1 MNVPNRRGHES
12 PLFEPLNVTTTTSAV
27 AGRADDTALAFVDCS
42 LVANQPPA
50 AAAAGGVEGWMT
62 LELQFTVGPI
72 RVQAELICF
81 DPGRLKGTW
90 FQPLTLT
97 WFGFKR
103 LLSNGGFNL
112 CRRYIAPAET
122 SRDTQVQLSFGDAAV
137 GAVGAAGATDADAA
151 DRLGRAGVKGV
162 VHVDDVELHRL
173 AGTSP
178 SFD

>member
-97 WFGFKR
+97 WFQCIHAFA
-103 LLSNGGFNL
+103 FTL
-112 CRRYIAPAET
+112 CRYSVVP
-122 SRDTQVQLSFGDAAV
+122 FG
-137 GAVGAAGATDADAA
+137 
-151 DRLGRAGVKGV
+151 
-162 VHVDDVELHRL
+162 
-173 AGTSP
+173 SP
-178 SFD
+178 RSGGEGL

>member
-97 WFGFKR
+97 WFAFKWV
-103 LLSNGGFNL
+103 NL
-112 CRRYIAPAET
+112 CRYSTA
-122 SRDTQVQLSFGDAAV
+122 QLNSHLGFWFLPSGGIPPLRSPSGGLQRGALPRWGPPRLGDRV
-137 GAVGAAGATDADAA
+137 KFPRSLAAGG
-151 DRLGRAGVKGV
+151 GRPRCK
-162 VHVDDVELHRL
+162 R
-173 AGTSP
+173 
-178 SFD
+178 